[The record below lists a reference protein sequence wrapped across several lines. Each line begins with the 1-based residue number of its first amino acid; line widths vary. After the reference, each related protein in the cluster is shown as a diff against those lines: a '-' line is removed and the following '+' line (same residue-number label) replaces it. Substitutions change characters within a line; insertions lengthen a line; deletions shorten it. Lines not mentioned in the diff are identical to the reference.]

1 MVEQLK
7 GVSDSDNSADSKQE
21 VGFDRTLESRRK
33 ELELL
38 PTDRA
43 VVSDLEKFDNM
54 IESLI
59 HQYLFNPFVQNDNA
73 NARKS
78 FSGLVNSVSQFDFKR
93 NALRALYQHS
103 PAAVKAHEAG
113 LIHIHDL
120 WTSRFCGYCSGWD
133 LRQIIRDGLDLVIT
147 ATPAKHLQTICN
159 HMINFIVTAQREWA
173 GAMAFTDVDIL
184 LAPFVKVDN

>member
-103 PAAVKAHEAG
+103 PAAVKAHEG
-113 LIHIHDL
+113 SRQRQQS
-120 WTSRFCGYCSGWD
+120 TSRQSA
-133 LRQIIRDGLDLVIT
+133 IT
-147 ATPAKHLQTICN
+147 
-159 HMINFIVTAQREWA
+159 
-173 GAMAFTDVDIL
+173 
-184 LAPFVKVDN
+184 